1 MYHSNKFFIAAA
13 IFAAT
18 VTSLPM
24 SVEQR
29 AIPDIG
35 SEPFIDPLGLNK
47 KLVAD
52 TANPIDSL
60 PRLNDHIITDKRSTG
75 DTTKREIHNIDEPA
89 DVLVALSKRE
99 IHNIDEPAD
108 VLVALSKREI
118 HNIDEPADVLV
129 ALTKREAHDN

>member
-35 SEPFIDPLGLNK
+35 N
-47 KLVAD
+47 
-52 TANPIDSL
+52 
-60 PRLNDHIITDKRSTG
+60 KRSTG